1 MAPKSF
7 TERECGAGFAG
18 FWMMES
24 GDVAKWD
31 WAKKVGPT
39 VIRMRM
45 RKWFDGKGLII
56 LFFLLRFLLLGIFT
70 SRIGLAFVLQRD
82 LTHYANELQCVI
94 YLLNIMITIVP

>member
-1 MAPKSF
+1 MAPKCF

-45 RKWFDGKGLII
+45 RMRKRFDGKSLII
-56 LFFLLRFLLLGIFT
+56 LFFLLPFLLFGIFT
-70 SRIGLAFVLQRD
+70 PRIGLAFVLQKV
-82 LTHYANELQCVI
+82 LTHYANELQGVK
-94 YLLNIMITIVP
+94 